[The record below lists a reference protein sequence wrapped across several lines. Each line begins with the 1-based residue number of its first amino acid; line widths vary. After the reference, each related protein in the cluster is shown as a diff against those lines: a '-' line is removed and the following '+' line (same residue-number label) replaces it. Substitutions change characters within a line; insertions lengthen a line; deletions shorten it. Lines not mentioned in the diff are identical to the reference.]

1 MSIGPEHH
9 LHMGIPWV
17 DKCKLIAY
25 TMLSSDMKDAYQL
38 LTGEEVGLGALN
50 AEERRFL
57 GELFAEIKKGV
68 SYLALENRFMERDS
82 PLHHHARRLSLPL
95 AKTVLYRVCEDL
107 ATRLGVRQGY
117 LTRDQVMVVRE
128 GQAEERKEMTSG
140 TVAELAGCSRQA
152 VIKAIRS
159 GRLRARRVGKIS
171 VVWEKDA
178 EAFARSWKGAATA
191 RKESRLAKKG
201 GV

>member
-1 MSIGPEHH
+1 MSIVPEGG
-9 LHMGIPWV
+9 LHMGISWV
-17 DKCKLIAY
+17 DKCKLVGY
-25 TMLSSDMKDAYQL
+25 TMVSRDMKDAYQL
-38 LTGEEVGLGALN
+38 VSGEEVGLGELN

-82 PLHHHARRLSLPL
+82 PLQRHARRLGIPM
-95 AKTVLYRVCEDL
+95 ARTVLYRVCEDL

-117 LTRDQVMVVRE
+117 LTRDQVMLVRE
-128 GQAEERKEMTSG
+128 GQTEERKEMTSG
-140 TVAELAGCSRQA
+140 KVAEIAGCSRQA
-152 VIKAIRS
+152 VCKAIRA

-171 VVWEKDA
+171 LIWDKDA
-178 EAFARSWKGAATA
+178 EAFARSWKGAAPP
-191 RKESRLAKKG
+191 RKESRLARKG

>member
-1 MSIGPEHH
+1 MSTGPDRG
-9 LHMGIPWV
+9 LHMGISSV
-17 DKCKLIAY
+17 DNCKLIAY
-25 TMLSSDMKDAYQL
+25 TMSTGDMKDSYQL
-38 LTGEEVGLGALN
+38 LSGEEVGLGALN

-57 GELFAEIKKGV
+57 GELFADIKKGV

-82 PLHHHARRLSLPL
+82 PLQRHARRLGAPL
-95 AKTVLYRVCEDL
+95 ARTVLYRVCEDL

-140 TVAELAGCSRQA
+140 KVAELAGCTRQA

-171 VVWEKDA
+171 LIWDKDA

-191 RKESRLAKKG
+191 RKDHRLARKG